1 MKMDRA
7 KEEDIATRNTA
18 PQHSPSMVCC
28 VLLTSLSFPETAIQ
42 SLVRFQ
48 FQLWFH
54 VESGLS
60 EASGLNASEVEQTLE
75 TARTAEAVI
84 HYRTRFWQGKVRRP
98 AIRAALVTWQ
108 LDLRP
113 WGRTPEFRADCVSL
127 ELLAIKSHWN
137 LRWKRQHQVSCSLT
151 RGQRKTTLFPE
162 ISSPVLLKARQHP
175 EGP

>member
-84 HYRTRFWQGKVRRP
+84 HYRTRF
-98 AIRAALVTWQ
+98 
-108 LDLRP
+108 
-113 WGRTPEFRADCVSL
+113 
-127 ELLAIKSHWN
+127 
-137 LRWKRQHQVSCSLT
+137 
-151 RGQRKTTLFPE
+151 
-162 ISSPVLLKARQHP
+162 
-175 EGP
+175 